1 MAILWGRMPLF
12 RTLLSR
18 AARELAQNPETRA
31 KAQRVLD
38 EEVKPRA
45 KQFLADHR
53 EDIETAKKSAM
64 RGAAK
69 LALNLKARLRGE

>member
-1 MAILWGRMPLF
+1 MLF

-18 AARELAQNPETRA
+18 AARELTQNPEARA
-31 KAQRVLD
+31 KAKQVLD

-45 KQFLADHR
+45 KQFLADHQ
-53 EDIETAKKSAM
+53 EDIDAAKKSAL

-69 LALNLKARLRGE
+69 LAVNLKARLRDK

>member
-1 MAILWGRMPLF
+1 MALF

-31 KAQRVLD
+31 KAKQVLD
-38 EEVKPRA
+38 EEVKPRT
-45 KQFLADHR
+45 KQFLADHQ
-53 EDIETAKKSAM
+53 EDIEAAKKSAI

-69 LALNLKARLRGE
+69 LAVNLKARLREK